1 MPKKTSYPKSEISK
15 QSLIDAAKGLFI
27 TKGYHGSSMRDIAE
41 ASGMSLG
48 GFYNH
53 FQDKEMVFE
62 AILYQA
68 NPMPMLIEILQ
79 QGIPPS
85 DEPHFLLRYIIR
97 EAVKII
103 EHDTDLLNLLM
114 IELVEF
120 EGQHIPSLFERI
132 YPMMQELTELIGQH
146 ELELKD
152 YPPFTVLQSLI
163 SMIWGY
169 FLTNRLLSHLPSAPP
184 LMSLED
190 YIEIYL
196 SGILKH

>member
-1 MPKKTSYPKSEISK
+1 MAKKSSYPKSEISK
-15 QSLIDAAKGLFI
+15 QALIDAAKSLFI
-27 TKGYHGSSMRDIAE
+27 SKGYHGTSMRDIAE

-62 AILYQA
+62 AILHQV
-68 NPMPMLIEILQ
+68 NPLPKLIEILQ
-79 QGIPPS
+79 QGIPQS
-85 DEPHFLLRYIIR
+85 DESHFLLRYIIR
-97 EAVKII
+97 QVVGII
-103 EHDTDLLNLLM
+103 EHDSDLLNLLM

-120 EGQHIPSLFERI
+120 EGRHIPSLFENL
-132 YPMMQELTELIGQH
+132 YPMMQELALLIRQH

-152 YPPFTVLQSLI
+152 YPSFTVLQSLI

-196 SGILKH
+196 SGILNH